1 MTKKLKIII
10 SLILALSILFIFEA
24 VFAADHLMMARE
36 CEMYTCGGERISCTI
51 HREEIDSRAG
61 LFSGNN
67 KAKYENSAGELDVY
81 VVENDGEEKNIKKAY
96 SQGEENIALKE
107 VPEWI
112 VVVISTFMCIV
123 LATMT
128 LAIVKLKSH
137 KK

>member
-1 MTKKLKIII
+1 MRYVYLRRRTHKL
-10 SLILALSILFIFEA
+10 
-24 VFAADHLMMARE
+24 
-36 CEMYTCGGERISCTI
+36 Y
-51 HREEIDSRAG
+51 
-61 LFSGNN
+61 
-67 KAKYENSAGELDVY
+67 AGELDVY